1 MMPLLPR
8 ISPMPSMP
16 PRRPAPAA
24 PRAVRQAGFSLVELM
39 VSMAIGLVS
48 VLAVSAVLLSSS
60 SLYRVSDNRARMQE
74 SARFGI
80 TEMERDARM
89 AGFMGC
95 FNVAMFPGRYSNLV
109 RNPTYYENDYR
120 SAISG
125 YDNVGGAAAID
136 AKIGNGGAAP
146 IAGNDVLIVRM
157 PAGPTTTVNAVMPTT
172 STPIP
177 VDSVAGFRAG
187 GLAVVSDCGYAN
199 VFVVTQT
206 PADRKLVHAA
216 SGNTQASLT
225 RNFLQSQGA
234 TVTPLTTV
242 AYYIGAA
249 SDGVAGN
256 RSLYRQD
263 ALGAPEEIADGV
275 EQMQLEYGI
284 DTNSPP
290 DGITNQ
296 FVTAD
301 NIGTA
306 SVTAIKVSLLVK
318 SPSDKV
324 ALANQVYT
332 FDGTPGQ
339 TATDRRLYTPF
350 TTTIALRNRVN

>member
-1 MMPLLPR
+1 MMPPLFP
-8 ISPMPSMP
+8 
-16 PRRPAPAA
+16 RPAQPLAPA
-24 PRAVRQAGFSLVELM
+24 RATGQRGFSLVELM
-39 VSMAIGLVS
+39 VAMAIGLVS

-80 TEMERDARM
+80 TEMERDVRM

-95 FNVAMFPGRYSNLV
+95 FNVAMFPSRYTNLV
-109 RNPTYYENDYR
+109 RNPNNYENNYR
-120 SAISG
+120 SAVSG
-125 YDNVGGAAAID
+125 YDAVSGGTAAPSGMD
-136 AKIGNGGAAP
+136 AKIGAGGPAP

-157 PAGPTTTVNAVMPTT
+157 PAGPTATVNAAMPTT

-187 GLAVVSDCGYAN
+187 GLAVVSDCAYAN

-206 PADRKLVHAA
+206 PADRALVHAA
-216 SGNTQASLT
+216 NGNSQASLT
-225 RNFLQSQGA
+225 RNFSQSSSA

-263 ALGAPEEIADGV
+263 ALAAPEEVADGV

-284 DTNSPP
+284 DTNTPP

-296 FVTAD
+296 FVTAN

-306 SVTAIKVSLLVK
+306 SVTAVKVSLLVK
-318 SPSDKV
+318 SPNDKV
-324 ALANQVYT
+324 ALSNQVYT
-332 FDGTPGQ
+332 FDGTSGQ
-339 TATDRRLYTPF
+339 RATDRRLYTPF